1 MATKWVEIHRTDNQ
15 SYKGYLALPPS
26 GRGPGIVLVQ
36 EIWGVNSHIQTIAEQ
51 YALNGFVVLAPDIFW
66 RLEPVVNLSYDEK
79 GTSTARSLMGAL
91 DFDQAGIDV
100 ATAINFLKECKEVT
114 GRVGVIGYCMGG
126 QLAYRAAAVGRPDVA
141 ISYYGG
147 GIQNILPMAEKIQ
160 SPILFH
166 YAGLDNLIPENA
178 VNQVKAALQKHPH
191 ARFVDYPDAGHGFNC
206 WARPTY
212 HQRSATLAYGH
223 SLLFLGE
230 HLCS

>member
-1 MATKWVEIHRTDNQ
+1 MTTKWVEIQRTDSQ
-15 SYKGYLALPPS
+15 SYKGYLALPPA
-26 GRGPGIVLVQ
+26 GKGPGIVLVQ
-36 EIWGVNSHIQTIAEQ
+36 EIWGVNRHIRAVAEQ
-51 YALNGFVVLAPDIFW
+51 FALNGFVVLAPDVFW
-66 RLEPVVNLSYDEK
+66 RLEPGVDLSYDKE
-79 GTSTARSLMGAL
+79 GTSKARELMGAV
-91 DFDQAGIDV
+91 DFDRAGLDV
-100 ATAINFLKECKEVT
+100 ATAIDFLREYTEVT
-114 GRVGVIGYCMGG
+114 GRVGVVGFCMGG

-147 GIQNILPMAEKIQ
+147 GIQNILMMATNIH

-178 VNQVKAALQKHPH
+178 VNQVKATFQEHSG
-191 ARFVDYPDAGHGFNC
+191 ARFVDYPDADHGFNC

-212 HQRSATLAYGH
+212 HQRSATLAHGH